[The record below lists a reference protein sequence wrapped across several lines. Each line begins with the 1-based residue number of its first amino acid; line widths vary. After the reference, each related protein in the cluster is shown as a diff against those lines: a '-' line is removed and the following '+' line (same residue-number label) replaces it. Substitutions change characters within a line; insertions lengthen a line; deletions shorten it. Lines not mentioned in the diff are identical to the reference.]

1 MKFLLF
7 EKPFIKRDPRK
18 DLIHIC
24 SYCKKIRDDKNDWQN
39 VETFLAK
46 NLKVMC
52 AHTICP
58 DCMKEH
64 YPDLHSSKV
73 E

>member
-1 MKFLLF
+1 MLEEITGLL
-7 EKPFIKRDPRK
+7 ELKG
-18 DLIHIC
+18 LIPIC
-24 SYCKKIRDDKNDWQN
+24 SYCKRIRGEKEYWQN

-52 AHTICP
+52 SHTICP

-64 YPDLHSSKV
+64 YPDLHAGK
-73 E
+73 EE